1 MSEDGNATTAVPGAR
16 RLGQR
21 AFHLG
26 AANAFDYAMQF
37 LLPVVLVRCLDTA
50 AFGQYRL
57 LWLAVGTVMAVA
69 TLAMPSCLYYFL
81 PRSDA
86 PAKRLYINQTLLF
99 LAVAGLI
106 AGWAV
111 SPWNPWL
118 PGKMHGFAE
127 HTLVVPAFVLLWVIA
142 SLLDLLPTIE
152 DRIAWQARA
161 TVGLATL
168 RAVALSITAVLTREL
183 GPVLLVLLAFAVFKL
198 TLLIFYVAKHHG
210 LRGPLLRWSAFS
222 DQVKSS
228 APFGASGALYGWRE
242 QADQWV
248 AAALF
253 PMGMFGAF
261 SIAAL
266 LAPLVHLF
274 RQSVNSPFL
283 PSMSRLQ
290 AAGDIAGMLDLNN
303 RANVMVGALVYPL
316 LAFVFVF
323 ADEIVTTIYTAA
335 FVDAVPVMRVY
346 IVGLAALVVELATV
360 TLLLRQGGFMM
371 RLNLV
376 VLPLSVALS
385 WYAAHR
391 FGFAG
396 AAVGSVSVVYID
408 RIVTLRRIALCT
420 GIAFRRLQDWRTLG
434 LLLLFAA
441 LAAVLAWGMV
451 ERYFAA
457 SAPLVRL
464 IVGGLLLAAAYGS
477 MAAWLAMRRGWLP
490 PTRDPELDFERN
502 SWRAHRQLGIRTHG
516 KPSAGEGA
524 SAVLGNDDGGP
535 L

>member
-1 MSEDGNATTAVPGAR
+1 MSEDGNAATAVPDAR

-21 AFHLG
+21 AFYLG
-26 AANAFDYAMQF
+26 AANGFEYAVQF
-37 LLPVVLVRCLDTA
+37 LLPVVLVRCLDTF

-69 TLAMPSCLYYFL
+69 TLAMPGCLYYFL

-111 SPWNPWL
+111 SSWNPWL
-118 PGKMHGFAE
+118 PAKMHGFAE

-161 TVGLATL
+161 TVGLATV

-183 GPVLLVLLAFAVFKL
+183 GPVLLVLLAFAAFKL
-198 TLLIFYVAKHHG
+198 TLLIVYVAKHHG
-210 LRGPLLRWSAFS
+210 LRGPLLRWSSFS
-222 DQVKSS
+222 DQVRYS

-248 AAALF
+248 VAALF

-290 AAGDIAGMLDLNN
+290 AAGNIAGMLDLNN

-323 ADEIVTTIYTAA
+323 AEEIVTTIYTAA

-371 RLNLV
+371 RLNLL

-408 RIVTLRRIALCT
+408 RIVTLRRIAKCT
-420 GIAFRRLQDWRTLG
+420 GIAFQRLQDWRTLG

-441 LAAVLAWGMV
+441 LAAMLAWGMV
-451 ERYFAA
+451 GHYFAA
-457 SAPLVRL
+457 SGPFVRL
-464 IVGGLLLAAAYGS
+464 IVGGLVLAAAYAW
-477 MAAWLAMRRGWLP
+477 MAAWLGMRRGWLP
-490 PTRDPELDFERN
+490 WARNPEPGL
-502 SWRAHRQLGIRTHG
+502 
-516 KPSAGEGA
+516 
-524 SAVLGNDDGGP
+524 
-535 L
+535 